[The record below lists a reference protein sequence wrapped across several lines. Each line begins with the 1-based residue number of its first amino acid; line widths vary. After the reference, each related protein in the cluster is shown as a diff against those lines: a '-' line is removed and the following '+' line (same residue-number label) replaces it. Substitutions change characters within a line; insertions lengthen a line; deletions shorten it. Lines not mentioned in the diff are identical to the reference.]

1 MKNCALQKG
10 EVRMKK
16 LFLVAC
22 AAAAMMATGLRAADT
37 TPKTVIHV
45 ITIQWKPA
53 ATPAQIER
61 AIKGAEQLPTEYP
74 GITRV
79 WTKAIKK
86 QLEGGYTHIIVMEF
100 ASEDALK
107 KYADSA
113 AQKKWYEVYMP
124 IREES
129 RTSDITN

>member
-1 MKNCALQKG
+1 MMKN
-10 EVRMKK
+10 V
-16 LFLVAC
+16 FLVAC
-22 AAAAMMATGLRAADT
+22 AAAAVMAAVLFAADT

-45 ITIQWKPA
+45 ITIQWKST
-53 ATPAQIER
+53 ATPVQIEK
-61 AIKGAEQLPTEYP
+61 AIRGAEALPSEYS

-86 QLEGGYTHIIVMEF
+86 QLPEGYTHIVVMEF